1 MTRQLPA
8 TLFRRVLDGSP
19 DAVVI
24 ACEQGKIRY
33 INAAMLALSGYAR
46 GDVLAQPLDDLV
58 PAAPDEQARDFLQR
72 YLAGAK
78 AQDAP
83 GCLRECTLRHRS
95 GKIIPVELE
104 AVDLGVV
111 AGARYVAVFLLDLRA
126 RGAEQARMAA
136 LLKQLEQLEQQAL
149 TDPLTALPNRRA
161 HDAELARIAARGRR
175 HGTVTSV
182 GVADIDLFK
191 QVNDQY
197 GHPVGDLVLCEVG
210 RAIERAARGTDFVA
224 RTGGEEFGMLF
235 SDTSI
240 EMARRVAERI
250 RKAVAA
256 AGVTTPDGATIRV
269 TISIG
274 LAALAPGGAP
284 DEALARADAALYQAK
299 DRGRNRVE
307 TLVP

>member
-8 TLFRRVLDGSP
+8 TLFRRALDGSP
-19 DAVVI
+19 DAVVVV
-24 ACEQGKIRY
+24 CEHGKMRY
-33 INAAMLALSGYAR
+33 LNAAMLALSGYAQ
-46 GDVLAQPLDDLV
+46 GDVRGQPLDKLM
-58 PAAPDEQARDFLQR
+58 ALAPDEQACEFLR
-72 YLAGAK
+72 RHLAAGTRGE
-78 AQDAP
+78 P
-83 GCLRECTLRHRS
+83 GGLRECALRHS
-95 GKIIPVELE
+95 TGNTIPVALS
-104 AVDLGVV
+104 AADLGVL
-111 AGARYVAVFLLDLRA
+111 ARRRYFAVFLLDLRA
-126 RGAEQARMAA
+126 RAAEQARTAA

-161 HDAELARIAARGRR
+161 HDAELARVAARGRR
-175 HGTVTSV
+175 HGTATAV

-191 QVNDQY
+191 QVNDHY

-240 EMARRVAERI
+240 EMARKVAERM

-256 AGVTTPDGATIRV
+256 ASVTAPDGDTIGV

-274 LAALAPGGAP
+274 LATLAPGGAA

-307 TLVP
+307 TLAA